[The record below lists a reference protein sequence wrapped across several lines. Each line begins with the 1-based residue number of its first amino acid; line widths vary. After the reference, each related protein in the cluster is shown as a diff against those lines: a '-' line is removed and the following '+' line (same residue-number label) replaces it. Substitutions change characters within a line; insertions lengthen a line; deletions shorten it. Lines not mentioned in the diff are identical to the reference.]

1 MSTVHAQY
9 MCYKASF
16 FSILIENSDIMLT
29 DFAQEIL
36 EIFKKLAVFTWS
48 PFSRGMLSINL
59 KKKEFLW
66 CANQLRWEMLH
77 IIYNKKSLIL

>member
-36 EIFKKLAVFTWS
+36 VIFKKLAVFTWS

-59 KKKEFLW
+59 KKLDFYD
-66 CANQLRWEMLH
+66 AQIN
-77 IIYNKKSLIL
+77 